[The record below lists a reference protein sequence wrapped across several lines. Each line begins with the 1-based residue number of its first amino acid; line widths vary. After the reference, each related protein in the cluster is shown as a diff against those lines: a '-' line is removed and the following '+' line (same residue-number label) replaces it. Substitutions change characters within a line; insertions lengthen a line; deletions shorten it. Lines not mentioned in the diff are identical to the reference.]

1 MAQIGRHTKL
11 CYFSTNS
18 LQPRDPSSPS
28 EFPPSVYNASLILP
42 LAISNANYYV
52 AEH

>member
-18 LQPRDPSSPS
+18 LQTRDLSAPS

-42 LAISNANYYV
+42 LAIPNANYYE
-52 AEH
+52 AGH